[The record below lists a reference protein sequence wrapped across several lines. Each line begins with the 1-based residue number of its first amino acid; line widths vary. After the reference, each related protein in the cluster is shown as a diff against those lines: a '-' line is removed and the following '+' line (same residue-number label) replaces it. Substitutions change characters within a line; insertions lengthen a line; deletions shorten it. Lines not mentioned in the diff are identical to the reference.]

1 MHVFQCCKSL
11 YSQLK
16 ITWTLRVPS
25 MSVKR
30 NQVVVGLFAGLML
43 CVIQSVS
50 ADARYDGERTYWGL
64 GASLNRT
71 DYLSRDI
78 MRDLFN
84 EAFFSNSSANSY
96 EGVIRHF
103 DDVDDG
109 FKFFWGYSVNKL
121 WDWEVGYVDLG
132 AAFATFEANNIDGP
146 WLAAE
151 LEANSWNRG
160 FFGHV
165 QYSPDLSDNFEF
177 MIRVGVLRWDA
188 RRESIFRT
196 RQPDGESF
204 KKQETKGS
212 YDEFFGAGFA
222 WHINDQYVLRCD
234 VDRYHLGEAETE
246 VVSLSAIAYF

>member
-1 MHVFQCCKSL
+1 MHVFLCFKSI
-11 YSQLK
+11 YSLFET
-16 ITWTLRVPS
+16 IWTQYVPG

-30 NQVVVGLFAGLML
+30 NRIVVGLLSGLLL
-43 CVIQSVS
+43 CVSQGIR

-71 DYLSRDI
+71 DYLSEDI

-84 EAFFSNSSANSY
+84 EAFFSDSSANSY
-96 EGVIRHF
+96 EGVIRNF

-109 FKFFWGYSVNKL
+109 FRFFWGYSVNKL

-132 AAFATFEANNIDGP
+132 SAFATFEANDIDGP
-146 WLAAE
+146 WLAAQ

-160 FFGHV
+160 FYGHV

-177 MIRVGVLRWDA
+177 MLRVGVLRWDA

-204 KKQETKGS
+204 KKEETKGS
-212 YDEFFGAGFA
+212 YDEFFGTGFA
-222 WHINDQYVLRCD
+222 WHINDQYAVRLD
-234 VDRYHLGEAETE
+234 LDRYHLGEAETE